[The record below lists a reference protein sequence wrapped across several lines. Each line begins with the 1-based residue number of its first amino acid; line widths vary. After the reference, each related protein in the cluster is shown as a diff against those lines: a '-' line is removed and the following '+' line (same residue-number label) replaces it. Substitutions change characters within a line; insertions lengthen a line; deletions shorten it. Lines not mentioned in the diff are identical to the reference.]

1 MSRATGKK
9 VGRLA
14 VARVDGRLG
23 RMGQRIGLF
32 TGLTRL
38 SIEYAR
44 NVQQL
49 LAEQRTF
56 SHAVFGTRSGQS
68 AVTRAEERLDNF
80 GQRIGFFA
88 GRARRRI
95 QDTGK
100 TLGLAQEDQLKAAPG
115 EKPGPPTTVGP
126 EEPEESTTE
135 KAEELV
141 NRMGQRI
148 NRLSSLA
155 SQSVIKAT
163 AYVREEAEDVWV
175 EAQSIRRNIHPQN
188 G

>member
-1 MSRATGKK
+1 MSQARGKK

-14 VARVDGRLG
+14 VARVEGRLG

-49 LAEQRTF
+49 LAEQRDL
-56 SHAVFGTRSGQS
+56 SHAVFGARSGKS
-68 AVTRAEERLDNF
+68 AVTRAEERLDSF
-80 GQRIGFFA
+80 GQRIGLFV
-88 GRARRRI
+88 GRARLRI

-100 TLGLAQEDQLKAAPG
+100 TLGLAQEGQLKEEPG
-115 EKPGPPTTVGP
+115 AKPEQPTMAGP
-126 EEPEESTTE
+126 EEAGQPTTE

-148 NRLSSLA
+148 NHLSNLA

-175 EAQSIRRNIHPQN
+175 EAQSIRRNIHP
-188 G
+188 